1 MSQDP
6 VRIEDFNDR
15 GVGLAIE
22 FSWREDRFAHGIYFL
37 QEGEQHPLLKSVE
50 GVASDTWPA
59 SPPLQQISAREIAG
73 DPAIMGVGMAGHS
86 HWSASCLL
94 KTSDDGQLTLL
105 CELACLTKTPA
116 RKNVAAE
123 AADELAAKVV
133 SAKVTAPRIC
143 SNYEVFDGWNLL
155 FTEENAQYCRFASE
169 HAQQNQSPLLNTEFS
184 SVNPTKIAA
193 DGNRLTLMP
202 SSPEAGSKTA
212 VQWGYR
218 IWLP

>member
-6 VRIEDFNDR
+6 VRIEGCNDQ

-22 FSWREDRFAHGIYFL
+22 FTWQVDRFAHAIYFL
-37 QEGEQHPLLKSVE
+37 REDQQQLLLTSVE
-50 GVASDTWPA
+50 GSASDEWPA
-59 SPPLQQISAREIAG
+59 SPPLQQISAQEIVG

-94 KTSDDGQLTLL
+94 KTNDDGQLTLL

-116 RKNVAAE
+116 KTTGKTGLE
-123 AADELAAKVV
+123 AGSHKA
-133 SAKVTAPRIC
+133 SAKVTEPRIC
-143 SNYEVFDGWNLL
+143 SNYEVFDGWKLL
-155 FTEENAQYCRFASE
+155 FTEENDQYCRFASE
-169 HAQQNQSPLLNTEFS
+169 RVQQNMSPLLNTEVS
-184 SVNPTKIAA
+184 SANPTKIAA
-193 DGNRLTLMP
+193 NGDRLALMP
-202 SSPEAGSKTA
+202 SSPESSAKTA